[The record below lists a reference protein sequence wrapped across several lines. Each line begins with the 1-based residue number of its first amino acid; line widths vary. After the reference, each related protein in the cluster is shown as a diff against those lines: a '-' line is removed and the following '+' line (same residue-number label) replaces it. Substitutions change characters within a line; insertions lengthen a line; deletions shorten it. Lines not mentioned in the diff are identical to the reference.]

1 MQEFEILPF
10 LKETPLFAEADVVL
24 LAEALASP
32 DCYVQAAASGERIG
46 GSEQR
51 ALIIIL
57 EGRVQIRST
66 DGERNVILRTATR
79 GEILGAASLFLK
91 QAPPIS
97 HIEALGNCRALFMSA
112 SAVRELLQK
121 DSRFLDAFLAF
132 LAGRVRFLN
141 QKIRCFTAGS
151 AERRLALWLIA
162 EERETLT
169 LPNSLSALADTLDI
183 GRASLYRALDK
194 LEQEGLIRRNG
205 REIHVISQD
214 EILRKYQ

>member
-1 MQEFEILPF
+1 MKESEILTF
-10 LKETPLFAEADVVL
+10 LKKTPLFAEAVATL
-24 LAEALASP
+24 LSEALRSP
-32 DCYVQAAASGERIG
+32 DCCIQTASSGERIG
-46 GSEQR
+46 ESAQR
-51 ALIIIL
+51 TLIVIL
-57 EGRVQIRST
+57 DGRVQIRST
-66 DGERNVILRTATR
+66 DGERNVILRTAIK

-97 HIEALGNCRALFMSA
+97 YIEALGSCRALLMSA
-112 SAVRELLQK
+112 DTVRELLQRDAK
-121 DSRFLDAFLAF
+121 FLDAFLSF

-169 LPNSLSALADTLDI
+169 LPNSLSSLAETLDI

-194 LEQEGLIRRNG
+194 LVEDGLIRRNG
-205 REIHVISQD
+205 REIQVISQD